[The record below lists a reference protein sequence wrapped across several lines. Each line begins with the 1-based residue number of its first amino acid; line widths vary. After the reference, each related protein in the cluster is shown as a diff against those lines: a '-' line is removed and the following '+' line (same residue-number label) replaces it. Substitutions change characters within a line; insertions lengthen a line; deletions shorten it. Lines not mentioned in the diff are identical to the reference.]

1 MPKQG
6 AFTFVLHSHLPYCRK
21 AGRWPHGEE
30 WIHEAASETYI
41 PLLNALNDLIADGLR
56 PRLTIGI
63 TPILTEQLADPTIL
77 LNFEDYLDEKII
89 AAQGDVDRLALV
101 QSRWDAAQAASNEA
115 ASATAAE
122 VAPDAVAVRS
132 SEELEQVMRS
142 GAADSPI
149 TPTAGDAPAPL
160 HAGLITA
167 GATSADIA
175 DAEESESD
183 DETASADAAAADADA
198 ALDVVEEEAPL
209 EAPDPHRAYLAQW
222 YHDWYSG
229 IKQSFVERYN
239 RDIVGA
245 FRKLQDD
252 DYIEIIT
259 CGATHGYLPLVSR
272 DSTIYAQIA
281 VAVQSYE
288 RHYGRKPRAIWLPEC
303 AYRPAYYTEDNS
315 ETERKPG
322 IEEFLQAQGIKC
334 FFVETTTIEGGAPI
348 GKAEGAV
355 FGPYGN
361 IVRQYVVPVSKE
373 MPPTGNSTLQPYL
386 VGMNDEVAAI
396 GRHHKTGLQV
406 WSAEW
411 GYPGDANYREFHKK
425 DSISGMQYWRVTGPK
440 VELGFKEYYHP
451 DWTTDRIKSHAL
463 HFTNL
468 VRDVVAEYRGQTGR
482 YGMISSNYDTELF
495 GHWWFE
501 GVDWIREVLRSLA
514 SSDDVQ
520 LTTASEYISENP
532 PQDSLNLPESSWGEN
547 GTHTTW
553 LNPDT
558 EWMWP
563 IIHAAERRME
573 GLVAAYPTADGQQ
586 ADVLAQIAR
595 EVLLLESS
603 DWPFLVTTGQANDYA
618 TKRFNEHVDRFNGLA
633 DALENNDTDEMSR
646 LLTEYADLDNPFP
659 TIDYRVFA
667 EREGRVN

>member
-77 LNFEDYLDEKII
+77 RNFEEYLDEKIT
-89 AAQGDVDRLALV
+89 AAQGDIDRLAEV
-101 QSRWDAAQAASNEA
+101 QQLWDAAQ
-115 ASATAAE
+115 TAAVQAAAE
-122 VAPDAVAVRS
+122 EGDAELEPDEAEGSIRSVEELQAVVRS
-132 SEELEQVMRS
+132 ENGE
-142 GAADSPI
+142 I
-149 TPTAGDAPAPL
+149 TPTAGDSPAPL
-160 HAGLITA
+160 HAGLLTA
-167 GATSADIA
+167 AAAAIAADL
-175 DAEESESD
+175 DAEE
-183 DETASADAAAADADA
+183 AAAET
-198 ALDVVEEEAPL
+198 LDVVEEEAPL
-209 EAPDPHRAYLAQW
+209 ETPDPHRAYLAQW
-222 YHDWYSG
+222 YRDWYAK
-229 IKQSFVERYN
+229 IKQTFVERYN

-281 VAVQSYE
+281 VAAQSYE
-288 RHYGRKPRAIWLPEC
+288 RHYGRRPRAIWLPEC
-303 AYRPAYYTEDNS
+303 AYRPAYYTDDNG
-315 ETERKPG
+315 ETQRKPG
-322 IEEFLQAQGIKC
+322 VEEFLEAQGINC

-348 GKAEGAV
+348 GKSEGKV
-355 FGPYGN
+355 FGPYGSL
-361 IVRQYVVPVSKE
+361 IRRYVVPVSKE
-373 MPPTGNSTLQPYL
+373 MPLTGNSTLQPYL
-386 VGMNDEVAAI
+386 VGLSEKVSAI

-411 GYPGDANYREFHKK
+411 GYPGESNYREFHKK

-451 DWTTDRIKSHAL
+451 DWTVDRIHSHAR
-463 HFTNL
+463 HFTSL
-468 VRDVVAEYRGQTGR
+468 VRDVIAEYKGQTGR

-501 GVDWIREVLRSLA
+501 GVDWIREVLRTLA
-514 SSDDVQ
+514 ASDEVE
-520 LTTASEYISENP
+520 LTTASDYIAANP
-532 PQDSLNLPESSWGEN
+532 PQQSLNLPESSWGEN

-553 LNPDT
+553 LNAET

-563 IIHAAERRME
+563 IIHGAERRME
-573 GLVAAYPTADGQQ
+573 GLVAKYPAANGDQ
-586 ADVLAQIAR
+586 AAALAQIAR

-618 TKRFNEHVDRFNGLA
+618 TKRFNEHVDRFNSLA
-633 DALENNDTDEMSR
+633 DALESGDAGELQR
-646 LLTEYADLDNPFP
+646 LTAEYNDLDNPFP
-659 TIDYRVFA
+659 AIDYHVFA
-667 EREGRVN
+667 AREGRVD

>member
-30 WIHEAASETYI
+30 WLHEAASETYI
-41 PLLNALNDLIADGLR
+41 PLLNALNDLIADGVR

-77 LNFEDYLDEKII
+77 RNFEEYLDEKIT
-89 AAQGDVDRLALV
+89 AAQGDVERLAEA
-101 QSRWDAAQAASNEA
+101 QRRWDAAQAAQAAKSEATDDVAIGEA
-115 ASATAAE
+115 AQG
-122 VAPDAVAVRS
+122 DAGPAVRS
-132 SEELEQVMRS
+132 VEELESVMRTEGS
-142 GAADSPI
+142 QI

-160 HAGLITA
+160 HAGLMTA
-167 GATSADIA
+167 GATAEE
-175 DAEESESD
+175 DAEAEAAEDAED
-183 DETASADAAAADADA
+183 DAEAA
-198 ALDVVEEEAPL
+198 VEVPL
-209 EAPDPHRAYLAQW
+209 EHPDPHRAYLAQW
-222 YHDWYSG
+222 YRDWYSG
-229 IKQSFVERYN
+229 IKRSFIERYN

-288 RHYGRKPRAIWLPEC
+288 RHYGRRPRAIWLPEC
-303 AYRPAYYTEDNS
+303 AYRPAYYNEDGS
-315 ETERKPG
+315 RKPG
-322 IEEFLQAQGIKC
+322 VEEFLQAQGIKC

-348 GKAEGAV
+348 GKAEGKV
-355 FGPYGN
+355 FGPYGTL
-361 IVRQYVVPVSKE
+361 VRQYVVPVSKE

-386 VGMNDEVAAI
+386 VGMSEVSAI

-411 GYPGDANYREFHKK
+411 GYPGESNYREFHKK
-425 DSISGMQYWRVTGPK
+425 DSVSGMQYWRVTGPK

-451 DWTTDRIKSHAL
+451 DWTVDRVKGHAS
-463 HFTNL
+463 HFTKL
-468 VRDVVAEYRGQTGR
+468 VRDVIAEYRGQTGR
-482 YGMISSNYDTELF
+482 YGLISSNYDTELF

-501 GVDWIREVLRSLA
+501 GVDWIREVLRSLGT
-514 SSDDVQ
+514 SDDVE
-520 LTTASEYISENP
+520 LTTASEYLGEYPNKE
-532 PQDSLNLPESSWGEN
+532 SLNLPESSWGEN
-547 GTHTTW
+547 GTHSTW
-553 LNPDT
+553 MNPET

-573 GLVAAYPTADGQQ
+573 DLVAKYPTAAGDQ
-586 ADVLAQIAR
+586 AAALAQIAR
-595 EVLLLESS
+595 ELLLLESS
-603 DWPFLVTTGQANDYA
+603 DWPFLVTTGQANEYA
-618 TKRFNEHVDRFNGLA
+618 SKRFNEHVARFNDLA
-633 DALENNDTDEMSR
+633 DALERGDGGLSQ
-646 LLTEYADLDNPFP
+646 LTAELNDLDNPFP
-659 TIDYRVFA
+659 TIDYHVFA
-667 EREGRVN
+667 AREGKVD

>member
-30 WIHEAASETYI
+30 WLHEAASETYI
-41 PLLNALNDLIADGLR
+41 PLLNALNDLIADGVR

-63 TPILTEQLADPTIL
+63 TPILTEQLADPDIL
-77 LNFEDYLDEKII
+77 RNFEEYLDEKIT
-89 AAQGDVDRLALV
+89 AAQGDIDRLAEV
-101 QSRWDAAQAASNEA
+101 QQLWDAAQAALAARAEA
-115 ASATAAE
+115 APATAIG
-122 VAPDAVAVRS
+122 DAVSADEGPAVRS
-132 SEELEQVMRS
+132 VEELESVMRTEGS
-142 GAADSPI
+142 QI

-160 HAGLITA
+160 HAGLLTA
-167 GATSADIA
+167 GAKAAEAAEAADEDA
-175 DAEESESD
+175 AETEDAE
-183 DETASADAAAADADA
+183 DAEDA
-198 ALDVVEEEAPL
+198 EAEVPL
-209 EAPDPHRAYLAQW
+209 EHPDPHRAYLAQW
-222 YHDWYSG
+222 YRDWYSG
-229 IKQSFVERYN
+229 IKRSFVERYN

-288 RHYGRKPRAIWLPEC
+288 RHYGRRPRAIWLPEC
-303 AYRPAYYTEDNS
+303 AYRPAYFNEDGS
-315 ETERKPG
+315 RKPG
-322 IEEFLQAQGIKC
+322 VEEFLQAQGIKC

-348 GKAEGAV
+348 GKAEGKV
-355 FGPYGN
+355 FGPYGSL
-361 IVRQYVVPVSKE
+361 VRKYVVPVSKE

-386 VGMNDEVAAI
+386 VGMSEVSAI

-411 GYPGDANYREFHKK
+411 GYPGEANYREFHKK
-425 DSISGMQYWRVTGPK
+425 DSVSGMQYWRVTGPK

-451 DWTTDRIKSHAL
+451 DWTVDRIKGHAQ

-468 VRDVVAEYRGQTGR
+468 VRDVIAEYRGQTGR
-482 YGMISSNYDTELF
+482 YGLISSNYDTELF

-501 GVDWIREVLRSLA
+501 GVDWIREVLRSLGT
-514 SSDDVQ
+514 SEDVG
-520 LTTASEYISENP
+520 LTTASEYLAEHPN
-532 PQDSLNLPESSWGEN
+532 QESLNLPESSWGEN

-553 LNPDT
+553 MNPET

-573 GLVAAYPTADGQQ
+573 GLVEKYPAAAGDE
-586 ADVLAQIAR
+586 AAALAQIAR
-595 EVLLLESS
+595 ELLLLESS

-618 TKRFNEHVDRFNGLA
+618 TKRFNEHVDRFNDLA
-633 DALENNDTDEMSR
+633 DALERGDGDGMRR
-646 LLTEYADLDNPFP
+646 LTAELNDLDNPFP
-659 TIDYRVFA
+659 TIDYHVFA
-667 EREGRVN
+667 AREGKVD